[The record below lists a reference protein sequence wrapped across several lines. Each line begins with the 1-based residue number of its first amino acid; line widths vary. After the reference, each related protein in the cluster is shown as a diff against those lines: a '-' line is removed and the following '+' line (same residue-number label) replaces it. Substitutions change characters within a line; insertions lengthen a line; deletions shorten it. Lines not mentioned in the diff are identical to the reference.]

1 MFEAEPG
8 WWRGRRKW
16 GANATNGE
24 EKACLSG
31 RSNVGHA
38 NDTLEYNADNYDNGD
53 GADDKAVGDGNNDD
67 TWKGRQEPDH
77 VEQVA
82 MMIIW

>member
-1 MFEAEPG
+1 MV
-8 WWRGRRKW
+8 RKKPVR
-16 GANATNGE
+16 ADVAMLVMQVILL
-24 EKACLSG
+24 KI
-31 RSNVGHA
+31 
-38 NDTLEYNADNYDNGD
+38 TLTIMINGD

-82 MMIIW
+82 MMII